1 MNLIFKKL
9 GGIMKTKRK
18 KNKSSPPKKLNWKKK
33 YVINLSIVEAL
44 DLPEVGLSVEDYPV
58 VGPVLRLVVEQV
70 LQVGDARCRVK
81 VDEA

>member
-1 MNLIFKKL
+1 MT
-9 GGIMKTKRK
+9 KT
-18 KNKSSPPKKLNWKKK
+18 NPPPPPQKLNWKKK

-44 DLPEVGLSVEDYPV
+44 DLPEVGLSIEDDPV